1 MDCRWTALA
10 VLHVQHCRWSQKPQV
25 VARTASAHKIDCLQL
40 QHWQCLPHAHQHNI
54 LNILHSCQMAASRRA
69 SDPRPAPQLGSTP
82 PPSSLRPSLQ
92 TSLQSHVSPRPAP
105 CLKFAHITMC
115 LAAHLPA
122 SARCM
127 MKRLPTGSSGANPI
141 IADKTMPSSPLVR
154 LLVCSVE
161 EGM

>member
-1 MDCRWTALA
+1 MDCRWSALA

-82 PPSSLRPSLQ
+82 PPSSLCDPLSRQ
-92 TSLQSHVSPRPAP
+92 ACKATSRPAP
-105 CLKFAHITMC
+105 PRLAPPRPVSQIRPHHYVPCCSPSRQRALHDEAVAHWVLRSESYHC
-115 LAAHLPA
+115 RQNHA
-122 SARCM
+122 
-127 MKRLPTGSSGANPI
+127 
-141 IADKTMPSSPLVR
+141 
-154 LLVCSVE
+154 
-161 EGM
+161 